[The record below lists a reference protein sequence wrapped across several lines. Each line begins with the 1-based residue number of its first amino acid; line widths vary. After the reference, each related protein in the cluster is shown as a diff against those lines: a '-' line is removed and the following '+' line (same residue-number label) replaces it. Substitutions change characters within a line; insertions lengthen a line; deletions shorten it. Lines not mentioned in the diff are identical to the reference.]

1 MKNVQILGRFSAA
14 FISESQI
21 WGEGPFRVVHLSP
34 NFVNVLLGLFRNFWL
49 GIEKF
54 GHGRAKMV
62 HPTTGVTMP
71 TTRITMTTTRVTM
84 TTTHVTMT
92 TTRVVCRY

>member
-1 MKNVQILGRFSAA
+1 MKNVQILGRFPAA

-21 WGEGPFRVVHLSP
+21 WGEGPFRVVHLGP
-34 NFVNVLLGLFRNFWL
+34 NFLGVLLGLFRNFWQ

-62 HPTTGVTMP
+62 HPTLEEL
-71 TTRITMTTTRVTM
+71 
-84 TTTHVTMT
+84 
-92 TTRVVCRY
+92 